1 MEFNIHYCVSL
12 LFNDLKLTMIVF
24 LLAKNIHFN
33 CGARSLREHSCTL
46 SGRASGA
53 AEVFNDSFALFGRL
67 EYKTDHFSHP

>member
-1 MEFNIHYCVSL
+1 MKFNIHYCVSL

-33 CGARSLREHSCTL
+33 CGAGSLRVHSCTR

-53 AEVFNDSFALFGRL
+53 AEVFNDSFALLVG
-67 EYKTDHFSHP
+67 